1 MKALLCVEFGPPEKL
16 IIQDLP
22 TPVPSEE
29 EVVIDVA
36 FAGLNFFDT
45 LIIENKYQLKPP
57 PPFSPAAECSG
68 IISAVGTAVTRFKVG
83 DKVVGFSGFGAAR
96 QQHVLNQNLVIKIP
110 NGLSLEKAAGLM
122 ITYGTS
128 MHALKQR
135 AELKSGEWLC
145 ILGASGGVGLAALE
159 IGKAMGAKVIACCS
173 SDEKVEFCKSLG
185 ADAGINYTSQ
195 DYREEI
201 KRITGGKGVDVLYDP
216 VGDKWAEPAVRSM
229 AWKGRYLVVGFAGG
243 EIPKIPLNLLLL
255 KGCDMRGVY
264 WGEFT
269 KREPKANVENISQL
283 LEWAKSGAISAHI
296 DKIYTLDTAIDA
308 LNDLKNRKVKGK
320 ALIGF

>member
-1 MKALLCVEFGPPEKL
+1 MKALLCTEFGPPEKL
-16 IIQDLP
+16 VIADIDMPIPQAK
-22 TPVPSEE
+22 
-29 EVVIDVA
+29 EVVIKVA

-57 PPFSPAAECSG
+57 PPFSPAAEASG
-68 IISAVGTAVTRFKVG
+68 VITALGAEVLGFAVGDR
-83 DKVVGFSGFGAAR
+83 VVSTSGFGAAR
-96 QQHVLNQNLVIKIP
+96 EFLAIDYRQIAKVP
-110 NGLSLEKAAGLM
+110 SDLSLEKAAGLL

-135 AELKSGEWLC
+135 GELKAGETLC

-159 IGKAMGAKVIACCS
+159 IGKAMGATVIACCS
-173 SDEKVEFCKSLG
+173 TDDKVDFCLKIG

-195 DYREEI
+195 DYREEV
-201 KRITGGKGVDVLYDP
+201 KRITGGKGTDVLYDP

-243 EIPKIPLNLLLL
+243 DIPKIPLNLLLL
-255 KGCDMRGVY
+255 KGCDLRGVY

-269 KREPKANVENISQL
+269 KREPRLHAENVAQL
-283 LEWAKSGAISAHI
+283 LNWAVEGKISAHI
-296 DKIYTLDTAIDA
+296 DKIYPLEEAVMA

-320 ALIGF
+320 ALLRF

>member
-1 MKALLCVEFGPPEKL
+1 MKALLCTEFGPPEKL
-16 IIQDLP
+16 VIREIDAP
-22 TPVPSEE
+22 TPLAH
-29 EVVIDVA
+29 EVVMKVA

-57 PPFSPAAECSG
+57 PPFSPAAEASG
-68 IISAVGTAVTRFKVG
+68 VIVALGADVKGFAVGDR
-83 DKVVGFSGFGAAR
+83 VVSTSGFGAAR
-96 QQHVLNQNLVIKIP
+96 EMLAVDYRQVAKVP
-110 NGLSLEKAAGLM
+110 DGLSLEKAAGLL

-135 AELKSGEWLC
+135 GELKQGETLC

-159 IGKAMGAKVIACCS
+159 IGKAMGATVIACCS
-173 SDEKVEFCKSLG
+173 TDDKVDFCLKLG

-195 DYREEI
+195 DYREEV
-201 KRITGGKGVDVLYDP
+201 KRITGGKGTDVLYDP

-243 EIPKIPLNLLLL
+243 DIPKIPLNLLLL
-255 KGCDMRGVY
+255 KGCDLRGVY

-269 KREPKANVENISQL
+269 KREPLLHAENVTQL
-283 LEWAKSGAISAHI
+283 LSWAMQGKISAHI
-296 DKIYTLDTAIDA
+296 DKIYPLEEAVMA

-320 ALIGF
+320 ALLRL

>member
-1 MKALLCVEFGPPEKL
+1 MKALLCTEFGPPEKL
-16 IIQDLP
+16 SIQTLADPLP
-22 TPVPSEE
+22 EANQ
-29 EVVIDVA
+29 VVIRVA
-36 FAGLNFFDT
+36 YAGLNFFDT

-57 PPFSPAAECSG
+57 PPFSPAAEASG
-68 IISAVGTAVTRFKVG
+68 VITAIGHDVKGYKIG
-83 DKVVGFSGFGAAR
+83 DKVVSTSGFGAAR
-96 QQHVLNQNLVIKIP
+96 EMIAVDYRTIAKIP
-110 NGLSLEKAAGLM
+110 EGLSLEKAAGLL

-135 AELKSGEWLC
+135 GEVKAGDTLA

-173 SDEKVEFCKSLG
+173 TDEKVDFCLKLG

-201 KRITGGKGVDVLYDP
+201 KRITEGKGTDVLYDP

-243 EIPKIPLNLLLL
+243 DIPKIPLNLLLL
-255 KGCDMRGVY
+255 KGCDLRGVY

-269 KREPKANVENISQL
+269 KREPKLHAENVAQL
-283 LEWAKSGAISAHI
+283 MDWAVSGKISAHI
-296 DKIYTLDTAIDA
+296 DKIYPLSDAIEA

-320 ALIGF
+320 ALLRL